1 MTVSMIK
8 LWTSITAEQRHALI
22 GCCGEG
28 GGKLSDASV
37 HGYGHPPDEDTFKLS
52 CKNTAHI
59 F

>member
-1 MTVSMIK
+1 MIK